1 MAKRRKTIY
10 SGDATVVEQVTND
23 SEPVRMSE
31 DVSVFKMDTEQSL
44 IGKTFYVDEV
54 FDTFVSYIIPRL
66 EVSELAKKDD
76 ETTEESSVTCMIC
89 GGHTSKPS
97 RKICFPCMTKHRDT
111 LYKKLKTAILNGEK
125 TISF

>member
-10 SGDATVVEQVTND
+10 SGDATVVEQVTNTN
-23 SEPVRMSE
+23 ETVGMSD
-31 DVSVFKMDTEQSL
+31 DVSVFKMDTEQTL

-66 EVSELAKKDD
+66 EVSELSKRDT
-76 ETTEESSVTCMIC
+76 ETSEDSSVVCMIC

-97 RKICFPCMTKHRDT
+97 RKICFPCMTKHRDA
-111 LYKKLKTAILNGEK
+111 LYKKLKTAILNGDK
-125 TISF
+125 TLSF